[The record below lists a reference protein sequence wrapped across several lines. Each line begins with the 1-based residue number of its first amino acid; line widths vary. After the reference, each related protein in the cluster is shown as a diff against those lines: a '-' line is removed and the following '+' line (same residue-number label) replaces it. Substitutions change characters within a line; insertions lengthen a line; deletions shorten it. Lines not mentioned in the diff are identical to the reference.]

1 VYSSLIADTEILI
14 MLGFIAIIAVTLSYQ
29 YGKSRAVQV
38 PRSGYRVPDL
48 RELVVMAKYAVLTVG
63 AKNLQEKLVEAL
75 GPLWTG
81 EVQGN
86 TILLRLI
93 RHKFFSEP
101 RLKLPW
107 RKAGEKGYERMLW
120 ETRSGLPMDV
130 QMVGSYSLQTNWVF
144 DVTIRPVLYYRIT
157 QMQLLECTDQDI
169 QEAQHE
175 CVLFAERLRGIMA
188 ATELQ
193 PPSVSSFGPVT
204 DVRRRLIQFGL
215 NSQADLLAQAE
226 TKIPKGE
233 AQDAVKNCRSA
244 VEQVTESLM
253 MRQKL
258 LPTNSFKNNLERLVS
273 KKYIDGWASSFIH
286 DIYYSPVSQIAH
298 DKDAVGPQVAKYL
311 LRVTE
316 DTISFL
322 LDRIS

>member
-1 VYSSLIADTEILI
+1 MLF
-14 MLGFIAIIAVTLSYQ
+14 MLGIIAVSAVAISYQ
-29 YGKSRAVQV
+29 YGKSKAVQV

-48 RELVVMAKYAVLTVG
+48 KELVVTAKYAVVTTG
-63 AKNLQEKLVEAL
+63 PKNLQEQLVEAL
-75 GPLWTG
+75 SSYQGGPIWIG

-86 TILLRLI
+86 TISLRLF
-93 RHKFFSEP
+93 RPQFFAEP
-101 RLKLPW
+101 RLKPPW
-107 RKAGEKGYERMLW
+107 RKAIGKSSYARMLW
-120 ETRSGLPMDV
+120 ETRSGVPMDV
-130 QMVGSYSLQTNWVF
+130 QMVGSYSLQTNWIF

-157 QMQLLECTDQDI
+157 QMKLLECTDQDI

-175 CVLFAERLRGIMA
+175 CVLFADRLRGIMA
-188 ATELQ
+188 GTELQ
-193 PPSVSSFGPVT
+193 PPSISSFGPVT

-226 TKIPKGE
+226 TKIAKGE

-258 LPTNSFKNNLERLVS
+258 PPTNSFKNNLERLAS

-286 DIYYSPVSQIAH
+286 EIYYSPVSQIAI
-298 DKDAVGPQVAKYL
+298 QVRARCLSQL
-311 LRVTE
+311 LGQVNHAPSPPNPT
-316 DTISFL
+316 
-322 LDRIS
+322 